1 MKKLIVGSLL
11 LAACLAGH
19 SCGKD
24 GSSTG
29 PSVVPSPSPVAS
41 PTPAPPTIDTQ
52 LSVDVLDEASR
63 QLVFTVDHGQGFIL
77 KASVIAFDRS
87 TGAKADPPRVR
98 DYAWSDFS
106 DPFVACGIFGDLTSD
121 HPHGKCMGDGY
132 FIFRVAANGYDGA
145 QVAQSRLYSLPVGA
159 AALSTDNQFRALS
172 DDEASAVLRKWGA
185 K

>member
-1 MKKLIVGSLL
+1 MRKLIVGSLL
-11 LAACLAGH
+11 LAACLAGQ

-24 GSSTG
+24 GSVTG
-29 PSVVPSPSPVAS
+29 PSVVASPSPVAS

-77 KASVIAFDRS
+77 KASVIAFDRA
-87 TGAKADPPRVR
+87 TGDKATPPRVR

-132 FIFRVAANGYDGA
+132 FIFRVAANGYDGMR
-145 QVAQSRLYSLPVGA
+145 VAESRLYSLPVGA
-159 AALSTDNQFRALS
+159 AALTDTGGLRAVS
-172 DDEASAVLRKWGA
+172 EDEAALLRQWRRK
-185 K
+185 